1 MAKRV
6 ALAFSLVLNPAN
18 PLFLDDGDEIRDL
31 DDWDGLHLIANRSQT
46 SEPLEQPG
54 VAAIT
59 SSVLDGSKFTD
70 DKPSKSHVDP
80 SLKAG
85 SGGGNDSSQ
94 ENGFLVVLFY
104 SYHIEAACHLP

>member
-18 PLFLDDGDEIRDL
+18 PLFLDDGDEIGDL
-31 DDWDGLHLIANRSQT
+31 DDWDGLHLIANPRQT

-59 SSVLDGSKFTD
+59 SSVVDGSKFTD
-70 DKPSKSHVDP
+70 DKPSKAHVDP
-80 SLKAG
+80 SLKAATTA
-85 SGGGNDSSQ
+85 GNDSSQ

-104 SYHIEAACHLP
+104 SYHIEAACQLP